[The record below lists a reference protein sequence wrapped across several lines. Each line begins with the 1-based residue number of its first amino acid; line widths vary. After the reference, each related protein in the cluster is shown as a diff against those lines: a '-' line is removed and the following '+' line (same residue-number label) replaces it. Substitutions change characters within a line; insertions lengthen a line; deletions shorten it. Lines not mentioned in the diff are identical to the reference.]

1 MEARI
6 EDGKLVIE
14 LPLEK
19 PRLSSTGK
27 TLLVAST
34 RGVQR
39 TGARFKG
46 KPISMVVNA
55 FIPETSRWQSCVR
68 SPLGYGDATV
78 KTKKMMS
85 SKSPCS
91 GRNLNVR
98 RNRVKSGE
106 VGNSQEWPKLQQSTE
121 KYVTALEKTTFNR
134 RSRENVGDFP
144 KSTQNHTNP
153 HKTR

>member
-14 LPLEK
+14 LSLEK

-39 TGARFKG
+39 RGARFKG

-55 FIPETSRWQSCVR
+55 FIPRDVEVAELREK
-68 SPLGYGDATV
+68 PFG
-78 KTKKMMS
+78 
-85 SKSPCS
+85 
-91 GRNLNVR
+91 VR
-98 RNRVKSGE
+98 R
-106 VGNSQEWPKLQQSTE
+106 
-121 KYVTALEKTTFNR
+121 
-134 RSRENVGDFP
+134 REREDEEDGDE
-144 KSTQNHTNP
+144 
-153 HKTR
+153 